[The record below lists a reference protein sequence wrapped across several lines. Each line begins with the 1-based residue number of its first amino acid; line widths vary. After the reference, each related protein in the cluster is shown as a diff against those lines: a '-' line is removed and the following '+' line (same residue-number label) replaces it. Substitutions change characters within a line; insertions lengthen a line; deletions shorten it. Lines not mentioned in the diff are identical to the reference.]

1 MVDSGAPSSSVYASE
16 AYFNQLL
23 AKAVA
28 AKASDIHLKVGIPP
42 AARVRGELVFFRTEP
57 LRKEDTDSIAR
68 LVIKDGRIRSEVP
81 SLREHDCAYAADGVG
96 RFRVNVYRQRGT
108 LGIVMR
114 SIPTKIPSFEDLGAP
129 APCQYLAERERG
141 LVLVVGAAG
150 NGKSSTLAAMIGH
163 LNRTQPLH
171 IVTIE
176 DPIEFLHEDDKSSI
190 SQREVGIDTGTFAD
204 ALRAALRQDPDVI
217 LVGEIRDEL
226 TLDIA
231 LKAAETGHL
240 VLSTLHTNDAP
251 ATISRLLNMGV
262 EPFLITASVNLVL
275 AQRLA
280 RKVCVDCRQP
290 IQIEPQALQE
300 LGFTPDQVNIAQ
312 GRLVKGFGCRTC
324 NGTGYKGRVALYEVM
339 RFNDTL
345 KEMVLQGSSTAE
357 LKAAA
362 IKQGMVT
369 LRMAG
374 IMKVLD
380 GVTTT
385 EEILRV
391 TMSD

>member
-1 MVDSGAPSSSVYASE
+1 MSDSAQPQSSVYGNE
-16 AYFNQLL
+16 GYINQLL

-42 AARVRGELVFFRTEP
+42 AARVRGDLVFFRTEP
-57 LRKEDTDSIAR
+57 LRAEDTEHIAR
-68 LVIKDGRIRSEVP
+68 VVIKDPKAKAEIAT
-81 SLREHDCAYAADGVG
+81 LREHDASYSASGVG

-114 SIPTKIPSFEDLGAP
+114 AIPTKIPTFEDLGAP
-129 APCQYLAERERG
+129 MPCSILAEKDRG
-141 LVLVVGAAG
+141 MVLVVGAAG

-240 VLSTLHTNDAP
+240 VLSTLHTPDVTRTVGRMLALAPKGQPGSTDEMRERIGDALQGVI
-251 ATISRLLNMGV
+251 AQRLLPRKDSSG
-262 EPFLITASVNLVL
+262 LVL
-275 AQRLA
+275 ASEVLVATGTVRESIKRPDGNPGMKELMEKGTHPYGMQTFEMNLKQLLQQGLIDKEVA
-280 RKVCVDCRQP
+280 R
-290 IQIEPQALQE
+290 
-300 LGFTPDQVNIAQ
+300 
-312 GRLVKGFGCRTC
+312 
-324 NGTGYKGRVALYEVM
+324 
-339 RFNDTL
+339 
-345 KEMVLQGSSTAE
+345 
-357 LKAAA
+357 AAA
-362 IKQGMVT
+362 
-369 LRMAG
+369 
-374 IMKVLD
+374 
-380 GVTTT
+380 
-385 EEILRV
+385 
-391 TMSD
+391 SF